1 MNAWLRRHLRRRPR
15 EDAAGTPR
23 EDGARAPARD
33 RGPGHRHRAPAD
45 AGHPPA
51 PRDQRHT
58 KAVRELGIAGAV
70 LRAVERRA
78 AGRPVRRAR
87 VRAGALLHISG
98 PALNQ
103 AFITVSDGTV
113 ADGAHLDVV
122 VEPVRLGCRSC
133 GRVVTSDRIL
143 AVCSGCGG
151 TRLDLHSGDG
161 LVLESVEFTESERRH
176 EPSA

>member
-1 MNAWLRRHLRRRPR
+1 MH
-15 EDAAGTPR
+15 
-23 EDGARAPARD
+23 
-33 RGPGHRHRAPAD
+33 
-45 AGHPPA
+45 
-51 PRDQRHT
+51 
-58 KAVRELGIAGAV
+58 ELGIAGAV

-78 AGRPVRRAR
+78 AGRRVRRAR

-122 VEPVRLGCRSC
+122 IEPARLGCRSC
-133 GRVVTSDRIL
+133 GRTTTSDRML
-143 AVCSGCGG
+143 ATCPGCGG
-151 TRLDLHSGDG
+151 TRMDLHSGDG
-161 LVLESVEFTESERRH
+161 LVLESVEFTEAERRVGH

>member
-1 MNAWLRRHLRRRPR
+1 
-15 EDAAGTPR
+15 
-23 EDGARAPARD
+23 
-33 RGPGHRHRAPAD
+33 
-45 AGHPPA
+45 
-51 PRDQRHT
+51 
-58 KAVRELGIAGAV
+58 
-70 LRAVERRA
+70 
-78 AGRPVRRAR
+78 
-87 VRAGALLHISG
+87 
-98 PALNQ
+98 
-103 AFITVSDGTV
+103 V

-143 AVCSGCGG
+143 AACSGCGG

>member
-1 MNAWLRRHLRRRPR
+1 MNAWLQRHLRRRPR
-15 EDAAGTPR
+15 EDDAETPR
-23 EDGARAPARD
+23 EDLARTRAHD
-33 RGPGHRHRAPAD
+33 RGPDRGHRAPVD
-45 AGHPPA
+45 AGHRPA
-51 PRDQRHT
+51 TGDQRQSKT
-58 KAVRELGIAGAV
+58 VRELGIAGAV

-78 AGRPVRRAR
+78 AGRRVRRAR
-87 VRAGALLHISG
+87 VRAGALLRISG

-143 AVCSGCGG
+143 ATCSGCGG

-161 LVLESVEFTESERRH
+161 LVLESVEFTETERRH